1 MQVRSLKLGTT
12 RYNREKLD
20 GQRAPGEASGRKET
34 QTLDDVVDVV
44 DGVDSRG
51 SRTRP
56 IKKKG
61 AENKKKRPNWSN
73 SNSNN
78 NSNVYETLLSINECI
93 KLKYIVS
100 TLGRSFHYSFT
111 QQMMAEAMK
120 IVEMSK
126 LGKTR

>member
-56 IKKKG
+56 IKKK
-61 AENKKKRPNWSN
+61 ELRIKRNGPT
-73 SNSNN
+73 
-78 NSNVYETLLSINECI
+78 EATA
-93 KLKYIVS
+93 
-100 TLGRSFHYSFT
+100 TATTTATFT
-111 QQMMAEAMK
+111 K
-120 IVEMSK
+120 
-126 LGKTR
+126 RCYR